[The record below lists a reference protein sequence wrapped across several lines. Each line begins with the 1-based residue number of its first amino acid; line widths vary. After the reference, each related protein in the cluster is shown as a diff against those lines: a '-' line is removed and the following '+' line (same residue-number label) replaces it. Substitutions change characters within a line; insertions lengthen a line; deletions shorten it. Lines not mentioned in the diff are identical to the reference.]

1 MGHGYRNT
9 AMDEKMIA
17 AALGALFGFALPYLA
32 SVWDRVRRA
41 HRMVSALDRELSEAT
56 ADIERKLAW
65 VGRNAPEQPA
75 EPDRLV
81 ETNGTHLYLGE
92 REEFAVARAYWKAKY
107 AEIAEAVSD
116 GDFSDFYVMHRP
128 INRFGQKFREMKLA
142 FDTSW
147 GRRDAMALACFAD
160 LTAIS
165 NELRTRLVRR
175 SKGRA

>member
-1 MGHGYRNT
+1 
-9 AMDEKMIA
+9 MDEKMIA
-17 AALGALFGFALPYLA
+17 AACGALFGFALPYLA

-81 ETNGTHLYLGE
+81 ETNGTRLYLGE

-116 GDFSDFYVMHRP
+116 RDFSDFYVMHRL
-128 INRFGQKFREMKLA
+128 IDKFEEKFREMKLA
-142 FDTSW
+142 FDSSW
-147 GRRDAMALACFAD
+147 GSKDAMALACLAD

-165 NELRTRLVRR
+165 KELSNKLSRRPRGRT
-175 SKGRA
+175 